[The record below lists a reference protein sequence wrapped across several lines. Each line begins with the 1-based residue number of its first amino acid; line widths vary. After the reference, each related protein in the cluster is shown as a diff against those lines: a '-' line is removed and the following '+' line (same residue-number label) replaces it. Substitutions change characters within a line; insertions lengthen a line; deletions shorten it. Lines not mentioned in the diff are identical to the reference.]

1 MEQLLQTGALLC
13 TAAALVCGALALLVT
28 RKFAMALAVLLDLLL
43 AAGLLRLALPP
54 TPQRLLTAAS
64 LVVVRRL
71 AGVGLRDR
79 STAPPP
85 AGPST
90 RPPA

>member
-13 TAAALVCGALALLVT
+13 TAAALLSGALALLVT
-28 RKFAMALAVLLDLLL
+28 RKLGMALAVLLDLLL

-64 LVVVRRL
+64 LVVRRL

>member
-1 MEQLLQTGALLC
+1 VEQLLQTGALLC
-13 TAAALVCGALALLVT
+13 TAAALLSGALALLVT
-28 RKFAMALAVLLDLLL
+28 RKLGMALAVLLDLLL

-64 LVVVRRL
+64 LVVRRL